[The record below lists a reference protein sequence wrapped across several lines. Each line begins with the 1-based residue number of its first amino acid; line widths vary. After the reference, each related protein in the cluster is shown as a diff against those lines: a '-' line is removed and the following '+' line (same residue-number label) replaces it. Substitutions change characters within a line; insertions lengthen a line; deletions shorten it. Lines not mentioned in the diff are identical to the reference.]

1 MLIEGKEGKKGEGGG
16 EKERETG
23 FSGTNFS
30 TEISVADSFPLVF
43 QFICQQQKKGRESW
57 RERERERERK
67 RENCFRS
74 SDYKISTRDLGR
86 GEVERASRKQSP

>member
-30 TEISVADSFPLVF
+30 TEISVADSFPLMF
-43 QFICQQQKKGRESW
+43 QFICQQKG
-57 RERERERERK
+57 
-67 RENCFRS
+67 
-74 SDYKISTRDLGR
+74 
-86 GEVERASRKQSP
+86 GEEGKS

>member
-30 TEISVADSFPLVF
+30 TEISVADSFPLMF

-57 RERERERERK
+57 RERERE
-67 RENCFRS
+67 NCFDS